1 MTQQHLLVEP
11 RQYHDEGSKL
21 LCFRGRG
28 STTVVEVKKSSIAKR
43 LTQPARVGFRQN
55 IRHSQKIYIFWKLFI
70 YRFIIAIQ
78 NGPSWVLPI
87 SDFFKLLF
95 SKLRNEEK

>member
-11 RQYHDEGSKL
+11 RQYHGEGSKL

-43 LTQPARVGFRQN
+43 LA
-55 IRHSQKIYIFWKLFI
+55 
-70 YRFIIAIQ
+70 
-78 NGPSWVLPI
+78 
-87 SDFFKLLF
+87 
-95 SKLRNEEK
+95 